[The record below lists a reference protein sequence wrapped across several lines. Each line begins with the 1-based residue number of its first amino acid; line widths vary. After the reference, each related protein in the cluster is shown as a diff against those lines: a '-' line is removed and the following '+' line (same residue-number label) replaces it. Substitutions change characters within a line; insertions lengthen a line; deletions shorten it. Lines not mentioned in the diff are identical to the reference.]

1 MEGIKKSL
9 VFCHFLNNIGF
20 LMKEALPYSVL
31 WYRRRKIHSY
41 VEAPLGVALTSQIYH
56 TTTLHRYL
64 SLQ

>member
-41 VEAPLGVALTSQIYH
+41 VASHLGVALSNQIYH
-56 TTTLHRYL
+56 TNSFHRYL